1 MLTISTW
8 KLSARTRCFRL
19 ASKPPITD
27 SVTTS
32 AATPII
38 TPTALSSVVT
48 EMKASL
54 RRARRYRSAMRSSYL
69 TMRWLRIVV
78 RRIQRRHLDRPHS
91 EYHVFLRQQLDFF
104 GAEAEHPAK
113 DLVIVLT
120 EDGRGA
126 AKFARR
132 AAES

>member
-8 KLSARTRCFRL
+8 KLSARTRCLRL
-19 ASKPPITD
+19 ASKPPITE

-69 TMRWLRIVV
+69 TMRWLLN
-78 RRIQRRHLDRPHS
+78 RRVGFSGGNFTRPRS
-91 EYHVFLRQQLDFF
+91 EYHVFFGQLLDFLA
-104 GAEAEHPAK
+104 AEAEHPAE
-113 DLVIVLT
+113 DFVIVLT
-120 EDGRGA
+120 EDR
-126 AKFARR
+126 RR
-132 AAES
+132 AAQFA